1 MAKYM
6 GTNIHF
12 VRKAFMSNPVYQLPI
27 KLYFEDTDAMGI
39 VYHANYLKYFERART
54 EWLRAANLHH
64 GALMA
69 QDIGFVIR
77 QADIEW
83 LSPLTLDDEIVATAQ
98 VDTLG
103 RSSIVLEQTIL
114 KNGELVSRAK
124 ILMVCVSISAKRPV
138 SVPENIREVFLSGH
152 K

>member
-1 MAKYM
+1 M

-39 VYHANYLKYFERART
+39 VYHANYIKYFERART

-69 QDIGFVIR
+69 QDVGFVIR

-83 LSPLTLDDEIVATAQ
+83 LSPLTLDDEIVVTAQ

-124 ILMVCVSISAKRPV
+124 ILMVCVSISTKRPV
-138 SVPENIREVFLSGH
+138 SVPENIRKTFLSSQ
-152 K
+152 